1 MRKLTIMAAL
11 AVALAHCACA
21 ELLTFTNAVKDSY
34 GHYQWTADNWLT
46 ASGGHKV
53 PAEDDDLLINTSIS
67 TFHGVAPRVYFKS
80 VRIKKGIGYSGF
92 SHHSPYMKEGGDG
105 LVLEGGIT
113 GTKNCY
119 GNMLLEGTVTINI
132 SNNLALTDSNGIIGG
147 RSATSTG
154 RFVKLGPSTLTSLGA
169 ANYWTGGTIREGT
182 FQLNADSGKSGLD
195 FHFDGYAA
203 SAWLT
208 LGGNIDLRDG
218 ALTSTADLPTTG
230 HGVNGSYTLT
240 VSGTPK
246 TNDMYFASTTRRR
259 SSSRRRW
266 RAARSP
272 WRGAS
277 PPPREGSP
285 SPTPSCAWRTA
296 RRSRRRRRSSSR
308 RTAASWSLRT
318 AQGRRRAS
326 SRCMVAERCRFL
338 RA

>member
-1 MRKLTIMAAL
+1 MVTFPSKGSIVPDELKGTPDMKKLTIVAA

-21 ELLTFTNAVKDSY
+21 ELLTFTNAVKDSNN
-34 GHYQWTADNWLT
+34 HYRWSSDNWLT
-46 ASGGHKV
+46 ASGAHKE

-67 TFHGVAPRVYFKS
+67 TFHGVAPRAYFKS

-218 ALTSTADLPTTG
+218 ALTSTADLPTTD
-230 HGVNGSYTLT
+230 HGVTSSSARTLT
-240 VSGTPK
+240 ISGTPK
-246 TNDMYFASTTRRR
+246 TNDMYFAGGFHGKVSFLFAPTAAN
-259 SSSRRRW
+259 W
-266 RAARSP
+266 AARSP
-272 WRGAS
+272 PRCCPRTSPAPTPPTTPTTRLPAS
-277 PPPREGSP
+277 PISP
-285 SPTPSCAWRTA
+285 S
-296 RRSRRRRRSSSR
+296 
-308 RTAASWSLRT
+308 AS
-318 AQGRRRAS
+318 
-326 SRCMVAERCRFL
+326 
-338 RA
+338 